1 MSGSSFDEKTMNRR
15 NALKGILAAPVMS
28 AASAQEAGNRVKGLP
43 PLTIKD
49 VKVIPTSGGR
59 NYRWVFLKIITS
71 EPGLYGIGSANDN
84 YQTQAVVTALEKH
97 LKPWLIGKDP
107 DRIEDLWQSATFKT
121 YWRGGPVNNKVVGA
135 MDEALWDIK
144 GKRAGMPVFEM
155 LGGKAHDAVACYDHV
170 SARTKEQAAEV
181 VAKSMESGYRHIRLQ
196 YGEGYGGGG
205 FYRPNEGSRA
215 EGGYQ
220 GMAFDEDLYV
230 DTIPA
235 VFEYV
240 RSKVGTTPKL
250 LHDVHSKLTG
260 TTALLFS
267 KRMEPF
273 HMLFLE
279 DVLPPE
285 QVAWYR
291 EIRKVSATPQ
301 AVGEVFTNSAEYY
314 PLITERVINYIRCR
328 VTAIGGISAAK
339 KLATLCE
346 VFGVKTAFQEGGEN
360 DPVNQLAAYHVDLSS
375 SAFGIQEENHF
386 PDVAKEILPGTA
398 EIRKGYMYGSHRPGL
413 GIEINEELA
422 AKYPITEPRNGGA
435 YGTDRSLDGTVVIP

>member
-1 MSGSSFDEKTMNRR
+1 MERR
-15 NALKGILAAPVMS
+15 KLLKGILAAPAMTV
-28 AASAQEAGNRVKGLP
+28 ASAQDFSNRVKGLP

-49 VKVIPTSGGR
+49 VKVITTSGGR
-59 NYRWVFLKIITS
+59 NYRWVFLKVITS

-84 YQTQAVVTALEKH
+84 YQTQAVVSALEKH

-107 DRIEDLWQSATFKT
+107 DRIEDLWQSASFKT

-135 MDEALWDIK
+135 LDEALWDIK

-181 VAKSMESGYRHIRLQ
+181 VAKSMETGYRHIRLQ

-205 FYRPNEGSRA
+205 FYRPNEGNRP
-215 EGGYQ
+215 ENGYQ
-220 GMAFDEDLYV
+220 GNAFDEDLYV

-240 RSKVGTTPKL
+240 RSKVGFAPKL

-260 TTALLFS
+260 TTAMLFS
-267 KRMEPF
+267 KKMEPF

-301 AVGEVFTNSAEYY
+301 AVGEVFTNTAEFY

-328 VTAIGGISAAK
+328 VTAIGGITAAK

-386 PDVAKEILPGTA
+386 PDVSKEILPGVA
-398 EIRKGYMYGSHRPGL
+398 EIRKGYMYGTHRPGL
-413 GIEINEELA
+413 GIDINEELA
-422 AKYPITEPRNGGA
+422 AKYPMTEARTGGA